1 MAADSRGEPCEIART
16 RKILAKTA
24 ATGRV
29 WLAAWGT
36 HAPPTL
42 QRAARAFLLRL
53 VAENGIEEAARVL
66 RDLADELEG
75 LPALFDDVTDDEPIR
90 TPR

>member
-1 MAADSRGEPCEIART
+1 
-16 RKILAKTA
+16 
-24 ATGRV
+24 
-29 WLAAWGT
+29 
-36 HAPPTL
+36 
-42 QRAARAFLLRL
+42 